1 MNNRLAYLILVL
13 ATTFSSAAWSEET
26 IESAVKKACKKEI
39 ESFCKNVTLGE
50 GRLLACF
57 YAHEDKL
64 SSECGYTLYK
74 AAATLEQVVAA
85 FNYVANSCE
94 VDIKTFCSD
103 VKPGE
108 GRIVGCLNKNTATI
122 SPACTKALKEVGAK

>member
-1 MNNRLAYLILVL
+1 MKSRLMYFILMSLVL
-13 ATTFSSAAWSEET
+13 FSSTAWSEET
-26 IESAVKKACKKEI
+26 IESAVKKACMKEI
-39 ESFCKNVTLGE
+39 DSYCKNVTEGQ

-64 SSECGYTLYK
+64 SAECSFTLYK
-74 AAATLEQVVAA
+74 AASALEQVVAA
-85 FNYVANSCE
+85 FNYVAHSCE
-94 VDIKTFCSD
+94 VDIKTFCSN

-122 SPACTKALKEVGAK
+122 SPACTKALKEVGVK

>member
-1 MNNRLAYLILVL
+1 MKKSITTFVFLVL
-13 ATTFSSAAWSEET
+13 ITFSALSQAEET
-26 IESAVKKACKKEI
+26 IESAVMAACKTEI
-39 ESFCKNVTLGE
+39 DSFCSKVTLGE

-64 SSECGYTLYK
+64 SAECGFTLYK
-74 AAATLEQVVAA
+74 AAKTLEEIVVA
-85 FNYVANSCE
+85 FNYVANACE
-94 VDIKTFCSD
+94 VDIKTLCAN

-122 SPACTKALKEVGAK
+122 SSGCNKALKKVGAK